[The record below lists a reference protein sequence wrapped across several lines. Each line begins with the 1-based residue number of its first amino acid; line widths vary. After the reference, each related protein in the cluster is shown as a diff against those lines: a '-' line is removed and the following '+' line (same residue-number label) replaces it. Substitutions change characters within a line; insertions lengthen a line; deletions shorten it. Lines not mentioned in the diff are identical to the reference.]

1 MLEAEM
7 SRRKAKLTVDRAAGL
22 MSEQEYND
30 QLEALELDRLRRIAL
45 LREREG
51 DYSGAVKA
59 QAAYE
64 KSVRDDQL
72 KHQEEFIAQAD
83 ELMNKYLD
91 NTEAETNRE
100 MALLNRMLEAHII
113 TAEQM
118 EAIKVNILKTLRIY
132 LRNNAIQLSFKLT
145 NKKDEVKILSRKE
158 QFEQMAEK
166 NKLVDTLR
174 ELFGLELA

>member
-1 MLEAEM
+1 MCP
-7 SRRKAKLTVDRAAGL
+7 KITVFPNVEVIAD
-22 MSEQEYND
+22 N
-30 QLEALELDRLRRIAL
+30 QLIL
-45 LREREG
+45 
-51 DYSGAVKA
+51 
-59 QAAYE
+59 
-64 KSVRDDQL
+64 
-72 KHQEEFIAQAD
+72 
-83 ELMNKYLD
+83 
-91 NTEAETNRE
+91 
-100 MALLNRMLEAHII
+100 
-113 TAEQM
+113 EQM